1 MSVTEFRDK
10 CRDFALTYVDRQR
23 NEFKRIGVLGDWDN
37 PYLTLTPDFEAV
49 QVRIF
54 GEMAKRGVIYRGFK
68 SVYWCP
74 DDETALAEAEIEY
87 SDDECDSI
95 YVKFR
100 VADDKGRL
108 AQYADLSKT
117 YFVIWTTTT
126 WTLPGNLAICVNAD
140 FEYALSLI
148 HI

>member
-1 MSVTEFRDK
+1 MSYTAGLRAF
-10 CRDFALTYVDRQR
+10 T
-23 NEFKRIGVLGDWDN
+23 G
-37 PYLTLTPDFEAV
+37 
-49 QVRIF
+49 
-54 GEMAKRGVIYRGFK
+54 
-68 SVYWCP
+68 CP

-140 FEYALSLI
+140 FEYALYARAER
-148 HI
+148 